1 MEEQNITKEPE
12 TITLQLPR
20 AALEFADF
28 YAELGN
34 TDRETLL
41 TRILSDRLKEVREQF
56 KGIPYLNIPETY

>member
-1 MEEQNITKEPE
+1 MEEQNKTKEPE
-12 TITLQLPR
+12 TITLQLPG

-34 TDRETLL
+34 MDRDTPL
-41 TRILSDRLKEVREQF
+41 TRILSERLKEVREQF

>member
-1 MEEQNITKEPE
+1 MEAQNKTEEPE

-34 TDRETLL
+34 TDRDTLL
-41 TRILSDRLKEVREQF
+41 TRILSERLKEVREQF
-56 KGIPYLNIPETY
+56 KGMPYLNIPETY